1 MKFKG
6 YSDETLLA
14 QLKGRFSVSYRIAAD
29 EQTALEMA
37 KNICVEQTVEFPAA
51 HIECNAIH
59 SDIIGRLEQFEAC
72 EGGYR
77 ALISYSDQSATEEFA
92 QFFNVVFGNSSL
104 LPGITVASF
113 GSALIAA
120 LVLGLVNM
128 LVKPVLVLLTLPI
141 TIVTLGLFLIVINA
155 LLFWLVGSVLKGFQ
169 VNGFWWAVGGAFL
182 YSIISGLLTK
192 LIP

>member
-1 MKFKG
+1 MV
-6 YSDETLLA
+6 TLILVWILNAVALLA
-14 QLKGRFSVSYRIAAD
+14 VAY
-29 EQTALEMA
+29 
-37 KNICVEQTVEFPAA
+37 
-51 HIECNAIH
+51 
-59 SDIIGRLEQFEAC
+59 
-72 EGGYR
+72 
-77 ALISYSDQSATEEFA
+77 
-92 QFFNVVFGNSSL
+92 L

-155 LLFWLVGSVLKGFQ
+155 LLFWFVGSVLKGFQ
-169 VNGFWWAVGGAFL
+169 VNGFWWAVGGAVL

>member
-1 MKFKG
+1 MV
-6 YSDETLLA
+6 TLILVWILNAVALLA
-14 QLKGRFSVSYRIAAD
+14 VAY
-29 EQTALEMA
+29 
-37 KNICVEQTVEFPAA
+37 
-51 HIECNAIH
+51 
-59 SDIIGRLEQFEAC
+59 
-72 EGGYR
+72 
-77 ALISYSDQSATEEFA
+77 
-92 QFFNVVFGNSSL
+92 L

-155 LLFWLVGSVLKGFQ
+155 LLFWFVGSVLKGFQ
-169 VNGFWWAVGGAFL
+169 VNGFWWAVGGAIL

>member
-1 MKFKG
+1 VA
-6 YSDETLLA
+6 LLA
-14 QLKGRFSVSYRIAAD
+14 VAY
-29 EQTALEMA
+29 
-37 KNICVEQTVEFPAA
+37 
-51 HIECNAIH
+51 
-59 SDIIGRLEQFEAC
+59 
-72 EGGYR
+72 
-77 ALISYSDQSATEEFA
+77 
-92 QFFNVVFGNSSL
+92 L

-155 LLFWLVGSVLKGFQ
+155 LLFWFVGSVLKGFQ
-169 VNGFWWAVGGAFL
+169 VNGFWWAVGGAIL